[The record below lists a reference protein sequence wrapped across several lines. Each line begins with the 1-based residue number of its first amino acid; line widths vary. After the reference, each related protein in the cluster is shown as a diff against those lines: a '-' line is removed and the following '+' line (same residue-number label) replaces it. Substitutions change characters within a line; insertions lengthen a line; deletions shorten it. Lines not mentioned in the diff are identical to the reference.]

1 MSTSYNHGPIDIK
14 AIPRPNRR
22 WIILA
27 AALLAIPSVR
37 AQPAETPAPA
47 NLGETAA
54 GGNQIGLQMPH
65 VIVPVLTQGSAPQEA
80 PSAPPKSDADPLGW
94 LKIIVAGIVGA
105 IGVLATQWL
114 TARTSRRN
122 AIEQAAI
129 SRSAVT
135 VAEKAADASRMSAAA
150 AIENANVAARNA
162 DNQGIHAVA
171 RLRQE
176 WINAVRNELAAL
188 HSLLSNYREP
198 VENEAGAEAA
208 LREQRQ
214 REANEKVAKITL
226 LLNAREVPSVN
237 IGKVISRL
245 EDISQSSAERKRR
258 ARWLILW
265 GRVLLKEEWDRVRAE
280 LTGSERSVPRRRD
293 RKA

>member
-162 DNQGIHAVA
+162 DNQGH
-171 RLRQE
+171 L
-176 WINAVRNELAAL
+176 
-188 HSLLSNYREP
+188 
-198 VENEAGAEAA
+198 
-208 LREQRQ
+208 
-214 REANEKVAKITL
+214 EK
-226 LLNAREVPSVN
+226 
-237 IGKVISRL
+237 
-245 EDISQSSAERKRR
+245 
-258 ARWLILW
+258 
-265 GRVLLKEEWDRVRAE
+265 
-280 LTGSERSVPRRRD
+280 
-293 RKA
+293 